1 MYCKSCGKKVDINKK
16 FCTNCGWKIEVP
28 VAKERVKK
36 EIKTEEKE
44 VSISNKSLYEKQE
57 SFFGKLSSNLKQ
69 KPVKSQ
75 VQKNEF
81 NGKSNEVL
89 ANNDEKKKIL
99 ENKEKKFNKPLLFV
113 IGLSFLG
120 GLLGIAQY
128 VSNENLY
135 TYEDQN
141 SDSIS
146 ETSWSVKDIYSLVGG
161 EKQYNEL
168 MGWATDN
175 LPEDEIDDFNK
186 LIDNGD
192 FNSVKS
198 AVLDIKNRRIRGFK
212 TLESF
217 PYWIPHGNYYLN
229 LNSIGIN
236 FDHFASFDAITFKA
250 EVQKEGEFN
259 TFLVACHSKKKYDWD
274 SEKWI
279 KPKNRDEKSLVKMI
293 CDQKEND
300 PEIISLLE
308 RNNWKKYSTNS
319 WINVNGWKED
329 VSTSYLDFDT
339 KYYTNSDQEINEI
352 TVKCLDN
359 EVAFLKKGK
368 WTEYEKAKGIFKEI
382 LDDKCDSVTSA
393 EYNNFMYNN
402 NEGELVNSLG
412 VREWERN
419 DGRVVVFDP
428 YYLGKIPFGEEFRTH
443 KTLKYFYWLKEN
455 PSKQFSAFIRCKG
468 YKGIFEEDGGSYNT
482 DESRGWVRLK
492 LEKTSAQ
499 KDGLRIAEEF
509 CTKRNLINYVHI
521 DAEFNNWETW

>member
-1 MYCKSCGKKVDINKK
+1 MKCKNCGFQIKENKK
-16 FCTNCGWKIEVP
+16 FCTNCGWEIEVS
-28 VAKERVKK
+28 VAKKEVKK
-36 EIKTEEKE
+36 VIPTVPIKNIEED
-44 VSISNKSLYEKQE
+44 NK
-57 SFFGKLSSNLKQ
+57 
-69 KPVKSQ
+69 V
-75 VQKNEF
+75 
-81 NGKSNEVL
+81 
-89 ANNDEKKKIL
+89 

-113 IGLSFLG
+113 IGLASLG

-141 SDSIS
+141 SDYQFYSFLDLDDRISRNPSDSDAFLQRSRAYYQAGNYTFNCRDLRKAMDLGNSEARELYYQDKFWWWDSDGKDSKYLTCESANLGKDSSSIT
-146 ETSWSVKDIYSLVGG
+146 ET
-161 EKQYNEL
+161 N
-168 MGWATDN
+168 
-175 LPEDEIDDFNK
+175 
-186 LIDNGD
+186 
-192 FNSVKS
+192 
-198 AVLDIKNRRIRGFK
+198 
-212 TLESF
+212 
-217 PYWIPHGNYYLN
+217 WISHGNYSLN
-229 LNSIGIN
+229 LNSIGID
-236 FDHFASFDAITFKA
+236 FDHFASFDAITFNA
-250 EVQKEGEFN
+250 EVKKEGEVN
-259 TFLVACHSKKKYDWD
+259 TFSVACHSKKKYDWD

-308 RNNWKKYSTNS
+308 RNNWKKYSSNN

-329 VSTSYLDFDT
+329 ESTSYLDFDT
-339 KYYTNSDQEINEI
+339 KYYTNSDQEISEI
-352 TVKCLDN
+352 TVKCSDN

-393 EYNNFMYNN
+393 EYNNLMYNN
-402 NEGELVNSLG
+402 NEGELVHSLG

-455 PSKQFSAFIRCKG
+455 PSKQYASYIRCKG

-499 KDGLRIAEEF
+499 KDGLRIAEEY
-509 CTKRNLINYVHI
+509 CSKRSLINYVHI
-521 DAEFNNWETW
+521 DAEFNDWETW